1 MVEASSLVTDV
12 PLWQEMWVR
21 RETEHAWGRAC
32 GKSPYLSFS
41 FTVNLKLF

>member
-1 MVEASSLVTDV
+1 MAEASSLVTDV
-12 PLWQEMWVR
+12 PLWQEMCVR
-21 RETEHAWGRAC
+21 EAEHVWGRAG